1 MPARLTS
8 SIRTAVNFVCTIE
21 TCTTPDGG
29 KLASMQDRDS
39 TEYDYIVVGSGAGGG
54 PVAANLAA
62 AGMRVLLLEAGGD
75 AEPANYQVPC
85 FHPFATEDSA
95 LSWNYFV
102 RHYANDAQQMLDEK
116 FRRPRDGVL
125 YPRSGTLGGCTA
137 HNALIAIY
145 PHNEDWDEIAEDMRD
160 ESWRAEN
167 MRKYFRRLE
176 ACRYRPLERFLSL
189 FGWNPSRHGFR
200 GWLDTEAAI
209 PLTALDDSQLID
221 VLGEAAFKAVESLR
235 HPIGKLERT
244 IVGWGDPSDW
254 RLVKDKFEGV
264 CFTPLTTRNHAR
276 TGTRELLKATQNR
289 HPANLT
295 IATNSLATAVLF
307 DGKTAIG
314 VSYLDGPHLYEAD
327 SAYSAD
333 NPGTSR
339 KAYAKREVI
348 LSCGSFNTPQLL
360 MLSGI
365 GPANDLRKLG
375 INVLVDLPGVG
386 ANLQDR
392 YEVGVV
398 SRMKE
403 NWRALLDAKFDTSDR
418 LYAEWA
424 KSRDGLYTSN
434 GAVLAIAKRS
444 SPKQPLPDLF
454 MFALLGKFTGY
465 FPGFSLQIEQRH
477 DYLTW
482 AVLKAHTRNTAGRVT
497 LRSTDPRV
505 MPAIDFHY
513 FDEGSD
519 TKGEDLDAV
528 VAGVE
533 FVRGLKGTLADAIAE
548 EEIPGPTVVSTD
560 DIRNFVKNN
569 AWGHHASS
577 TCKIAPCSD
586 GGVLDSNFR
595 VYGTQNL
602 RVVDASVFPKIPGFF
617 IVVPVYMIGEKASD
631 VILADAKGRK
641 ATVRSS

>member
-1 MPARLTS
+1 M
-8 SIRTAVNFVCTIE
+8 
-21 TCTTPDGG
+21 TPDGG
-29 KLASMQDRDS
+29 KLASMKDRDNA
-39 TEYDYIVVGSGAGGG
+39 EYDYIVVGSGAGGG

-85 FHPFATEDSA
+85 FHAFATEDPT

-102 RHYANDAQQMLDEK
+102 RHYADDAQQQRDMK
-116 FRRPRDGVL
+116 FVAARDGVL

-145 PHNEDWDEIAEDMRD
+145 PHNEDWDEIADSTGD

-176 ACRYRPLERFLSL
+176 ACRYRPLERFLSFL
-189 FGWNPSRHGFR
+189 GWNPTRHGFR
-200 GWLDTEAAI
+200 GWLSTEAAL
-209 PLTALDDSQLID
+209 PLAALGDDQLID
-221 VLGEAAFKAVESLR
+221 VLGEAAFKAVTSLR
-235 HPIGKLERT
+235 HQVGNLIRN
-244 IVGWGDPSDW
+244 IVGWGDPNDW

-276 TGTRELLKATQNR
+276 TGTRELLKATQQR

-295 IATNSLATAVLF
+295 IAMNSLATEVLF
-307 DGKTAIG
+307 EGTTATGIA
-314 VSYLDGPHLYEAD
+314 YLEGPHLYEAD
-327 SAYSAD
+327 SAYSAG
-333 NPGTSR
+333 NGAIPR

-348 LSCGSFNTPQLL
+348 LSCGTFNTPQLL

-365 GPANDLRKLG
+365 GPADHLSELG
-375 INVLVDLPGVG
+375 ISVRVDLPGVG

-398 SRMKE
+398 NRMKE
-403 NWRALLDAKFDTSDR
+403 NWKVLLDANFNTEDP
-418 LYAEWA
+418 LYAQWK

-434 GAVLAIAKRS
+434 GAVLAIVKKS
-444 SPKQPLPDLF
+444 SSKQPLPDLI
-454 MFALLGKFTGY
+454 MFALLGKFAGY
-465 FPGFSLQIEQRH
+465 FPGFSRQIEEHH

-482 AVLKAHTRNTAGRVT
+482 AILKGHTRNTAGRVT
-497 LRSTDPRV
+497 LRSTDPRA
-505 MPAIDFHY
+505 MPAVDFHY
-513 FDEGSD
+513 FTEGND

-528 VAGVE
+528 VAGIE
-533 FVRGLKGTLADAIAE
+533 FVRGLQGPLADAVAE
-548 EEIPGPTVVSTD
+548 EELPGASVVSTA
-560 DIRNFVKNN
+560 DIRGYIKDN

-577 TCKIAPCSD
+577 TCKIGPRD
-586 GGVLDSNFR
+586 GGGVLDSNFH

-602 RVVDASVFPKIPGFF
+602 RVVDASVFPKIPGLF

-631 VILADAKGRK
+631 VILADAKRHK
-641 ATVRSS
+641 ASTSST

>member
-1 MPARLTS
+1 MPARLTN
-8 SIRTAVNFVCTIE
+8 SIRTAVNSTCNIE

-29 KLASMQDRDS
+29 RLASMQDRDNA
-39 TEYDYIVVGSGAGGG
+39 EYDYIVVGSGAGGG

-85 FHPFATEDSA
+85 FHPFATENSS

-102 RHYANDAQQMLDEK
+102 RHYADDAQQQRDTK
-116 FRRPRDGVL
+116 FVPSRDGVL

-145 PHNEDWDEIAEDMRD
+145 PHNEDWDEIAEITGD
-160 ESWRAEN
+160 ESWRSEN

-176 ACRYRPLERFLSL
+176 TCRYRPLERFLSF
-189 FGWNPSRHGFR
+189 FGWNPTRHGFR

-209 PLTALDDSQLID
+209 PLAALGDSQLVD

-235 HPIGKLERT
+235 HPVGSLERT
-244 IVGWGDPSDW
+244 IVGWGDPNDW
-254 RLVKDKFEGV
+254 RLVKDKFEGA

-276 TGTRELLKATQNR
+276 TGTRELLKATQKR

-307 DGKTAIG
+307 DGKTAVG
-314 VSYLDGPHLYEAD
+314 VSYLEGPHLYEAD
-327 SAYSAD
+327 SAYS
-333 NPGTSR
+333 PGNAATPR

-375 INVLVDLPGVG
+375 ITVLVDLPGVG

-403 NWRALLDAKFDTSDR
+403 EL
-418 LYAEWA
+418 E
-424 KSRDGLYTSN
+424 GL
-434 GAVLAIAKRS
+434 
-444 SPKQPLPDLF
+444 
-454 MFALLGKFTGY
+454 
-465 FPGFSLQIEQRH
+465 
-477 DYLTW
+477 
-482 AVLKAHTRNTAGRVT
+482 AG
-497 LRSTDPRV
+497 
-505 MPAIDFHY
+505 
-513 FDEGSD
+513 
-519 TKGEDLDAV
+519 
-528 VAGVE
+528 
-533 FVRGLKGTLADAIAE
+533 
-548 EEIPGPTVVSTD
+548 
-560 DIRNFVKNN
+560 
-569 AWGHHASS
+569 
-577 TCKIAPCSD
+577 C
-586 GGVLDSNFR
+586 
-595 VYGTQNL
+595 
-602 RVVDASVFPKIPGFF
+602 
-617 IVVPVYMIGEKASD
+617 
-631 VILADAKGRK
+631 
-641 ATVRSS
+641 